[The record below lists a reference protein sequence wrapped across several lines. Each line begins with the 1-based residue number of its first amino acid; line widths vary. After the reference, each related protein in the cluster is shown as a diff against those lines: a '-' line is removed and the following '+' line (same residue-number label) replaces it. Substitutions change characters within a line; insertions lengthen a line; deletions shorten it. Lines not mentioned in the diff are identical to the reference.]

1 MFFIISPLCFT
12 SKKGLCLSQSNKSAI
27 FYWRSGGYH
36 PRNTIETIKGILNVP
51 GTKIVVNVSN
61 TSSILKVKSMVYDQ
75 ANLKIVNNI

>member
-12 SKKGLCLSQSNKSAI
+12 SEKGLCLNQSNKSEI

-36 PRNTIETIKGILNVP
+36 PKNTIETIKGILNVP

-61 TSSILKVKSMVYDQ
+61 TSSILKVKEAIFVST
-75 ANLKIVNNI
+75 N

>member
-12 SKKGLCLSQSNKSAI
+12 SEKGLCLSQSNKSAI

-51 GTKIVVNVSN
+51 GTKIVVNVPN
-61 TSSILKVKSMVYDQ
+61 TASILKVKEAIFVST
-75 ANLKIVNNI
+75 N